1 MQTESATSR
10 LCTNSTSLNLRKVS
24 NSLKLNLE
32 QNETKRKEQEE
43 HKRKED
49 EKRHAKKIKKINEER
64 EAIMNQRSQQKD
76 ESNNDWR
83 FNQPRDYGSD
93 RRDSNGEPD
102 PYERRWVVGTTI
114 SNDGTVINSPGLNQ
128 MVKDIEKL
136 KVRPTLPQKSIKKF
150 NSVAKMNAKALFDQQ
165 MEKIA
170 LVLGKDFKLKE
181 EDLLKMKQE
190 REHKQKV
197 ISRFADM
204 SKPPEPKEP
213 VEIEALL
220 DEIKGILEGRKT
232 SGILSDATKNIKL
245 KKDKKRVLTV
255 QDPYILPHDIA
266 QEFEN

>member
-1 MQTESATSR
+1 
-10 LCTNSTSLNLRKVS
+10 
-24 NSLKLNLE
+24 
-32 QNETKRKEQEE
+32 
-43 HKRKED
+43 
-49 EKRHAKKIKKINEER
+49 
-64 EAIMNQRSQQKD
+64 MNQRSQQKD
-76 ESNNDWR
+76 ESNTDWR
-83 FNQPRDYGSD
+83 FTQGRDYGSE

-170 LVLGKDFKLKE
+170 LVLGKDFKLKD
-181 EDLLKMKQE
+181 EDLQKMKQE

-204 SKPPEPKEP
+204 SKPPQPKEP
-213 VEIEALL
+213 VQVEALL

-245 KKDKKRVLTV
+245 KKDKKKVLTV
-255 QDPYILPHDIA
+255 QDPFILPEDI
-266 QEFEN
+266 EYVFENCYEEFLEDIKTKQNKLEAMKMKLKRQAQRRDEDEDLTRRALNNSKNIQKDENGEPIKGKFM